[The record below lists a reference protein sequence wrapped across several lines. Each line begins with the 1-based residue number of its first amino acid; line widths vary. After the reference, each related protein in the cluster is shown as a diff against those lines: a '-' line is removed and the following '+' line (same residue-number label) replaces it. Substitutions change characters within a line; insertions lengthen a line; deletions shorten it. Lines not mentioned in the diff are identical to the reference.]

1 MQGSTIS
8 QHQFQQAINQSVLY
22 LVYIFIGKW
31 VLGYISMLCIR
42 ISSIRIS
49 SALRLAYIR
58 ALFSQPIASI
68 DKVSPGKVSSRI
80 TTSANTIQ
88 VGISQQFSLL
98 IQAITFTIGAYVVAF
113 VKSALLTLVASACL
127 PFILFAY
134 GSILPFYI
142 KIHKK
147 TEDLLEESSSLSFEI
162 FSSIRIVVAFGAEG
176 RLHTRYKNILDNAA
190 RNEKKAGLLIGT
202 LMCPMF
208 FSIYATFGLTFWF
221 GIHQFSRGH
230 IVDPGT
236 ITMYVKTKAVCSRG
250 MLTSMYAVSC
260 FLSLWQSRKSVKS
273 GGQLWP

>member
-1 MQGSTIS
+1 MPLMFVVFGRIVNSLTGYFGSGSTIS
-8 QHQFQQAINQSVLY
+8 QHQFQHAINQSVLY

-31 VLGYISMLCIR
+31 ALGYISMLCIR

-49 SALRLAYIR
+49 SALRLAYVR
-58 ALFSQPIASI
+58 ALFAQPIASI

-88 VGISQQFSLL
+88 AGISQQFSLFV
-98 IQAITFTIGAYVVAF
+98 QSVTFTIGVYVVAF

-127 PFILFAY
+127 PFILLAY
-134 GSILPFYI
+134 GSIIPFFI

-176 RLHTRYKNILDNAA
+176 RLHTRYKKILDDAA
-190 RNEKKAGLLIGT
+190 RNERKASPLMGM

-221 GIHQFSRGH
+221 GIHLYSHGH
-230 IVDPGT
+230 IDSPGT
-236 ITMYVKTKAVCSRG
+236 ITM
-250 MLTSMYAVSC
+250 
-260 FLSLWQSRKSVKS
+260 
-273 GGQLWP
+273 